1 MHKPS
6 FILCLLLLV
15 VLIGTLGVTQL
26 AAAQQTVILSGRV
39 TDSAGNAVSGATVN
53 LEDPGWVGQETDANG
68 NYRLSVP
75 PGTYR
80 LRVRPRHG
88 PLISQ
93 KIERLNLS
101 TNTTRNFA
109 LEAGVTL
116 SGRVTNSTG
125 QPVPWAWLAV
135 HSGDYQEI
143 GFGQADASGH
153 YSLGVPMG
161 TYQVDVYHEDF
172 IDRSLEGVTVAQA
185 TVLNITLESGV
196 MLGGKV
202 IDEMGQPVSDAL
214 VCAHLPTEQQSEG
227 TCRYSEL
234 EGTFQLQVAPAVYV
248 VTVRPVFPLRPTRL
262 RRVEVSGEGVTG
274 LVLTVSRDPMPFVP
288 DDPPKAA
295 LISLSAPTTDG
306 EVTLTGAAGAVVPH
320 SMVVAI
326 TVETGHF
333 TTAQATAS
341 GSFRARLF
349 APAGTSIFV
358 KADPVGTTVAQF
370 LVSSSDADIPAKPG
384 TLSALPGT
392 ILRVAAPSGAGV
404 PVGDAG
410 RSYFDALPVWT
421 FQGSLARHT
430 FAPGDPL
437 RVRGTVRVDSPALQG
452 VNALQVTAGLRL
464 ERLSDT
470 DGSNILRHNTFAS
483 TFLTPTGLPIEREP
497 RYADAGLDVYRQ
509 VPLAKMTATQA
520 EAEIDLTLPLPSD
533 LPAGCYRPFLN
544 LDFPGMPRENPPSRP
559 VILPDFSTRP
569 HHEARLPIIQVGSPA
584 LPRLSWPLLLDT
596 LSNGSRGILAE
607 EDAGRF
613 GTAQRILIPSETF
626 VIPRLS
632 AASNQPLTYRLEPF
646 VPAVGGG
653 NAVRIYSP
661 NIPFQFPSGSLNVTI
676 HRPDG
681 TERVLGPAPFVQ
693 SRLKGLVDEEGFLLD
708 GGGGHIGDAYQLTT
722 LDPRFEV
729 TFTQDGLHVITVEGT
744 IDDIWGNTWTGGG
757 TYEVHIGRVLT
768 LDTAVLPGTP
778 FEVGDGFN
786 PGLVISPPLTAEVEV
801 RLQHVPHSDIG
812 QFQERVILGQ
822 TNRFGYFQPAGNSVV
837 FEQPGEYRVDI
848 TARGEDVEG
857 QLWMGSR
864 TWGGVVAPVDPLIVA
879 HGRRGID
886 TQDTIGPQWFTRDQI
901 GIPVGNNHVP
911 FPFQSGDV
919 QWLEEADSAIPLI
932 TFHDPGRQLT
942 ELLRQRERE
951 EGLVPREGP
960 GSFAE
965 RVVVGETPLFS
976 SRPDGDDPHLDPAK
990 VDLWAYS
997 YRSVQRPLV
1006 RVREEISEDKIPNPY
1021 WRFDDRYAGQ
1031 IGVGTHGDLPGEF
1044 KFQYG
1049 AAVLHGSA
1057 LDQAHYAIHGSLFV
1071 LVPDDDPDGTRTF
1084 PPFQGN
1090 GGGPSGGPLF
1100 TLKGEEIDLFIHLTG
1115 VRPGSVLETGNT
1127 FALVGAIGPTLPA
1140 QVTYTVTAPDG
1151 SRRTFSGVANAIGYY
1166 YEPGDNF
1173 IVDQPGRYTV
1183 DLRVT
1188 YDGSTSA
1195 GQVTAPF
1202 PQGHVLGTAR
1212 GRFSVYVVSLHSI
1225 PLTVD
1230 MPRHNFLTA
1239 PADFTITASTPT
1251 GMTLTDGHM
1260 TALIPGVVLED
1271 ESLSVRNNGLTYD
1284 YDPVGLAAGV
1294 PILDVERNGQ
1304 PVAADVVTVSLF
1316 GEGTDSEGQPHYAAR
1331 VVTLHGPEFLNL
1343 TPVAPG
1349 PNAIRDLEPLGVGRR
1364 AACTS
1369 RGSSCVSFF

>member
-6 FILCLLLLV
+6 SVLRLLLLI
-15 VLIGTLGVTQL
+15 VLLGWLGVIQP
-26 AAAQQTVILSGRV
+26 AAAQQTVTLSGRV
-39 TDSAGNAVSGATVN
+39 TDAFGNTVSGATVS

-68 NYRLSVP
+68 NYRLSVS

-80 LRVRPRHG
+80 LRVRPPRG
-88 PLISQ
+88 PLIAQ
-93 KIERLNLS
+93 RIERLSLS
-101 TNTTRNFA
+101 TNTTRNFV
-109 LEAGVTL
+109 LEEGVTL
-116 SGRVTNSTG
+116 SGQVTGPAG
-125 QPVPWAWLAV
+125 QPVPRAWLAV
-135 HSGDYQEI
+135 HTGDYQEI

-172 IDRSLEGVTVAQA
+172 IDLSLEGVAVAQA

-202 IDEMGQPVSDAL
+202 VDEAGEPVPNAL

-248 VTVRPVFPLRPTRL
+248 VTVRPVLPLRQTRL
-262 RRVEVSGEGVTG
+262 RRLEVSGEGVRG
-274 LVLTVSRDPMPFVP
+274 LVLTVSRDPAPFVP

-295 LISLSAPTTDG
+295 LISLSAPTPDG

-341 GSFRARLF
+341 GGFRASLF

-370 LVSSSDADIPAKPG
+370 LSVALDADVFTKPG
-384 TLSALPGT
+384 VLSALPGT
-392 ILRVAAPSGAGV
+392 ILRVADPSGAGV

-421 FQGSLARHT
+421 FQGSLASHT
-430 FAPGDPL
+430 FVPGDPL
-437 RVRGTVRVDSPALQG
+437 RVRGTVRVDSPVLQG
-452 VNALQVTAGLRL
+452 ANALQVTAGLRL

-483 TFLTPTGLPIEREP
+483 TFVTPTGLPIEREP

-509 VPLAKMTATQA
+509 VPLSKMTATQA

-533 LPAGCYRPFLN
+533 LPAGYYRPFLN

-569 HHEARLPIIQVGSPA
+569 HHEARLPIIQVGSPTR
-584 LPRLSWPLLLDT
+584 PRLSWPLLLDT
-596 LSNGSRGILAE
+596 FSNGSRGILAE
-607 EDAGRF
+607 EDADRF
-613 GTAQRILIPSETF
+613 GTAQRVLTPSDTF
-626 VIPRLS
+626 VIPHLS
-632 AASNQPLTYRLEPF
+632 AASDQPLTYRLEPF

-653 NAVRIYSP
+653 NAGRIYSP
-661 NIPFQFPSGSLNVTI
+661 NIPFQFPSGSLTVRI

-693 SRLKGLVDEEGFLLD
+693 SRLKSLVNDEGNLFD

-729 TFTQDGLHVITVEGT
+729 AFTQDGLHVITVEGT
-744 IDDIWGNTWTGGG
+744 IDDIWGHTWTGGG
-757 TYEVHIGRVLT
+757 TYEVHVGRVLA

-786 PGLVISPPLTAEVEV
+786 PGLVVSPPLTAEVEV
-801 RLQHVPHSDIG
+801 WVQHVPHSDLS
-812 QFQERVILGQ
+812 QLEERIIRGR
-822 TNRFGYFQPAGNSVV
+822 TNRFGYFQPGGNSFV

-848 TARGEDVEG
+848 TAQGEDAEG

-864 TWGGVVAPVDPLIVA
+864 TWGGVVALVNPTIVA

-886 TQDTIGPQWFTRDQI
+886 TQETIGPQWFTRDQI

-919 QWLEEADSAIPLI
+919 QWLEKADSAIPLVS
-932 TFHDPGRQLT
+932 FHDPGRQLT

-951 EGLVPREGP
+951 DGLVPREGP

-976 SRPDGDDPHLDPAK
+976 SRPDGIDPHLDPAK
-990 VDLWAYS
+990 VDLWGYS

-1021 WRFDDRYAGQ
+1021 WRFFEQYANQ
-1031 IGVGTHGDLPGEF
+1031 IGVGKDGDLPGEF

-1049 AAVLHGSA
+1049 AAVLHGAA
-1057 LDQAHYAIHGSLFV
+1057 LDQSHYAIHGSLFV

-1100 TLKGEEIDLFIHLTG
+1100 PLKGEEIDLFIHLTG

-1140 QVTYTVTAPDG
+1140 RVTYTVTAPDG
-1151 SRRTFSGVANAIGYY
+1151 SRRAFAGQANEIGYY
-1166 YEPGDNF
+1166 YEPEDNF

-1183 DLRVT
+1183 DLQVT

-1195 GQVTAPF
+1195 GQITSPF

-1212 GRFSVYVVSLHSI
+1212 GQFSVYVVSPHSA
-1225 PLTVD
+1225 PLTVNL
-1230 MPRHNFLTA
+1230 PRHDFLTA
-1239 PADFTITASTPT
+1239 PADFTVTASTST
-1251 GMTLTDGHM
+1251 GLTLTGGHM
-1260 TALIPGVVLED
+1260 TALMPGVVLED
-1271 ESLSVRNNGLTYD
+1271 GSLSVGSNGLTYD

-1316 GEGTDSEGQPHYAAR
+1316 GEGTDSEGRPSYAAR

-1343 TPVAPG
+1343 TPVAPD
-1349 PNAIRDLEPLGVGRR
+1349 PNAIRDLEPLE
-1364 AACTS
+1364 
-1369 RGSSCVSFF
+1369 